1 MCYCVSRELI
11 SGKRTESSTWGLAA
25 VPFLHER
32 GTAGSLIQSKSGMIV
47 CDSVFD
53 QRHLPPATGQRKP

>member
-11 SGKRTESSTWGLAA
+11 SGQRTESSTSGLAA

-32 GTAGSLIQSKSGMIV
+32 GTAGSLIQSKSGTIV

-53 QRHLPPATGQRKP
+53 QRHLPLVPGQHQP